1 MLQTRGID
9 IIDPIF
15 IEMCVKEQ
23 NMLGTEEGIE
33 KFLSILPNEED
44 RQGVKILLIFVRR
57 TPVKQDGMY
66 SYNILNLNEQ
76 EYDYI

>member
-9 IIDPIF
+9 IIDSIF

-44 RQGVKILLIFVRR
+44 RQEVKILFSKENTSEARWNVFV
-57 TPVKQDGMY
+57 
-66 SYNILNLNEQ
+66 
-76 EYDYI
+76 